1 MNCCMGKG
9 ILIAIEGIDGAG
21 KTTQSKALVKWL
33 KKNGYAAKYTSEPT
47 SFAIGK
53 LLSRLAST
61 TSPALEALL
70 FAADR
75 LEHVR
80 RVIEPSLKKGY
91 VIVSDRY
98 VHSSIAYQGAML
110 GDVEWVRLINKYAP
124 KPDIAFLLDVEPKL
138 ALSRIR
144 RRKSKFEKLELL
156 EVVRKIYL
164 DMVAAGELILLNG
177 AKPSSQVT
185 EELLDKIRPLLS
197 NIGCRKP

>member
-33 KKNGYAAKYTSEPT
+33 KKNGYEAKYTSEPT

-91 VIVSDRY
+91 VVVSDRY

-197 NIGCRKP
+197 NIGCRKS